1 MKVEICHYSGFR
13 IHPGHGKKFVR
24 NDSKQFNFITK
35 KSERQFLNKN
45 NPRKIAWTM
54 VYRKMHKKG
63 IVEEV
68 RKKRSR
74 KAQKVT
80 KAIVGASLAFINE
93 KRLAAPKDTKAAAAK
108 AKEARAKRKADKAAK
123 VKAARAAKKEQR
135 KTAAPAP
142 LRAARTPARADK
154 FGLCPS
160 SCFS

>member
-35 KSERQFLNKN
+35 KAERQFLNKN

-63 IVEEV
+63 LVEEV

-93 KRLAAPKDTKAAAAK
+93 KRVTTKDTKAAAAK

-123 VKAARAAKKEQR
+123 IKAKKAHQKEQR
-135 KTAAPAP
+135 KAQAAPSAP
-142 LRAARTPARADK
+142 KGRSHAGKGR
-154 FGLCPS
+154 
-160 SCFS
+160 